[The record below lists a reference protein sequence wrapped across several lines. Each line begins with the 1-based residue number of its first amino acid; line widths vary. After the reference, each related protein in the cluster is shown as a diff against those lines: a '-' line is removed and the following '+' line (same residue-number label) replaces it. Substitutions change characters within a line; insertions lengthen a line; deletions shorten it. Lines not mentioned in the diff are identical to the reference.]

1 MDNFYNHNV
10 NRSMLQQSAKTL
22 QFEIKS
28 LNEDGTFAGYASVF
42 NVLDSQRDIIK
53 VGAFSQTIKGRISEI
68 KLLWQ
73 HNMSEPIG
81 TIEELKEDSQG
92 LYIRAKLLLGE
103 IARANE
109 AYALIKAGVVKGLSI
124 GYSPVRYRYDT
135 PNRIRYISQVDL
147 WEVSLVTYPANP
159 KAQITVLKSDHLKQN
174 HNQDNVALLGAI
186 NRAITILS
194 NNKLNNF

>member
-28 LNEDGTFAGYASVF
+28 LSPDGTFAGYASVF
-42 NVLDSQRDIIK
+42 NVLDSQRDVIK

-73 HNMSEPIG
+73 HNIGEPIG
-81 TIEELKEDSQG
+81 VIEELKEDSQG
-92 LYIRAKLLLGE
+92 LYIRASLLLGK
-103 IARANE
+103 IARADE
-109 AYALIKAGVVKGLSI
+109 AYALIKAGVVRGLSI

-147 WEVSLVTYPANP
+147 WEVSLVTYPANAA
-159 KAQITVLKSDHLKQN
+159 AQITVLKSDHSKESHN
-174 HNQDNVALLGAI
+174 HEGVALLGAI

-194 NNKLNNF
+194 K